1 MNNFLEKTSV
11 QGNLDKIQHAIQEI
25 LKHTQWPTV
34 TKDLTELTSIS
45 INLKRSSST
54 TIENKWIGGSG
65 RLIEYKD
72 NSQLFK
78 TVDGVKKTTQDDFT
92 IWNEEVPDY
101 LKKLVYALEKAYN
114 FKSGRV
120 RISRLP
126 PLVSLNLH
134 FDNEERF
141 HLAVKTNPSVFFYN
155 QFSDQT
161 NLKNYKYQQQIDA
174 GLNCAGIAYHIPADN
189 YFYKLDTTATHTAV
203 NAGMSDRI
211 HLIVDVT

>member
-54 TIENKWIGGSG
+54 KIENKWIGGSG
-65 RLIEYKD
+65 RLIEYK
-72 NSQLFK
+72 NANQLFK
-78 TVDGVKKTTQDDFT
+78 TVDGVKKTTQDAFT

-155 QFSDQT
+155 QFSDQ
-161 NLKNYKYQQQIDA
+161 NNPKNYKYQQQIDRQWPFHQKSQYLPYKPYSFRSYTK
-174 GLNCAGIAYHIPADN
+174 LNLYW
-189 YFYKLDTTATHTAV
+189 
-203 NAGMSDRI
+203 
-211 HLIVDVT
+211 